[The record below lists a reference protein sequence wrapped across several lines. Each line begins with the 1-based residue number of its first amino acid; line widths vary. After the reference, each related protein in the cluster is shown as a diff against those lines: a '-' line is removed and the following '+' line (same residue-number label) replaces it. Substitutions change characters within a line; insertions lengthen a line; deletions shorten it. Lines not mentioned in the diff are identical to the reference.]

1 MKKLSLK
8 EMEKELR
15 NLILQR
21 AKKEYIKNKRTI
33 HLILD
38 SQSMK
43 GLIKDTKS
51 LIVGY
56 ERGKR

>member
-38 SQSMK
+38 SQSME
-43 GLIKDTKS
+43 GLIKDIKS

>member
-38 SQSMK
+38 SQSME